1 MFFAKKRYCVTFLS
15 LVFKL
20 LFFFLRADY
29 LERHIFPKQ
38 THPCSLLNSQLL
50 AFLK

>member
-20 LFFFLRADY
+20 LFFFFKSY